1 MIQKRYVKVL
11 AMILLF
17 TLYVMLTPNLANA
30 AKDPTVKDWAEDKEK
45 QSDEQLE
52 PVVDEE
58 LKPTQDTN
66 LVTIIIKLIFYTL
79 LILVMIYGLIKF
91 LAVRQKKFQPN
102 QAVKLMGGTPLG
114 NNKSLQLVKVG
125 DKVYLLGVAD
135 QVTLIKEFSN
145 TDEISSIE
153 NDLEQQPNMLANPI
167 MNLSNS
173 IVDFSK
179 EKISKRLESKPTNGF
194 EQLFKQSLNKQKSK
208 QDQLKQDLNKADDEK
223 EGKSE

>member
-1 MIQKRYVKVL
+1 MIQKRYVKVV
-11 AMILLF
+11 AVILFFALF
-17 TLYVMLTPNLANA
+17 VMLTPNLANA
-30 AKDPTVKDWAEDKEK
+30 AKDSTAKDWAEDGEN
-45 QSDEQLE
+45 QTDEQLE
-52 PVVDEE
+52 PLAEDE
-58 LKPTQDTN
+58 LKPTQDTS
-66 LVTIIIKLIFYTL
+66 LVAIIIKLIFYTL

-91 LAVRQKKFQPN
+91 LAIRQKKFQPN

-153 NDLEQQPNMLANPI
+153 SDLEQQPTMLSNPI

-173 IVDFSK
+173 IIDFSK

-208 QDQLKQDLNKADDEK
+208 QDQLKHDLNKADDEK

>member
-1 MIQKRYVKVL
+1 MIQKRYVKVV
-11 AMILLF
+11 AVILFF
-17 TLYVMLTPNLANA
+17 TLFVMLTPNLANA
-30 AKDPTVKDWAEDKEK
+30 AKDQTVKDALGEED
-45 QSDEQLE
+45 QTDEQLE
-52 PVVDEE
+52 PLAEDE
-58 LKPTQDTN
+58 LKPTQDTS
-66 LVTIIIKLIFYTL
+66 LVAIIIKLIFYTL

-91 LAVRQKKFQPN
+91 LAIRQKKFQPN
-102 QAVKLMGGTPLG
+102 QAVKLIGGTPLG

-153 NDLEQQPNMLANPI
+153 SDLEQQPTMLSNPI

-173 IVDFSK
+173 IIDFSK

-208 QDQLKQDLNKADDEK
+208 QDQLKHDLNKADDEK

>member
-17 TLYVMLTPNLANA
+17 SLYVMLTPNLANA
-30 AKDPTVKDWAEDKEK
+30 AKEPTVTESLAEEN
-45 QSDEQLE
+45 QSDEKVK
-52 PVVDEE
+52 PVVEEE
-58 LKPTQDTN
+58 LKPTQDTS

-153 NDLEQQPNMLANPI
+153 NDLEQQPNMLSNPI

-173 IVDFSK
+173 IVDFSR